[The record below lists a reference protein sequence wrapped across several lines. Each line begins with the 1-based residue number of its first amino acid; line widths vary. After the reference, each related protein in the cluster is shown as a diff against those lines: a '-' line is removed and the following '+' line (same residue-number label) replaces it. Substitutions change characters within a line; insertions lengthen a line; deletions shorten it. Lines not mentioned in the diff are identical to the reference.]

1 MNNQPEL
8 FGGKQKHWCLFN
20 LYAINFSARNC
31 ITRLALPLLAAIA
44 RYIVRV

>member
-20 LYAINFSARNC
+20 LYTINFSARNC
-31 ITRLALPLLAAIA
+31 ITRLALPLLAAIP